1 MRKFKD
7 LIEARGDTE
16 VFTLGRFNPPTTGHE
31 KLIKK
36 MDSVAK
42 QNNAS
47 MSVFPTHSNDPAK
60 NPLPHGLKVA
70 YMKKMY
76 KKYAKNIKISKARN
90 VFEVAKVLFDK
101 GHKSIIMVV
110 GSDRVA
116 EFTKLLEKYDGVES
130 THGFYE
136 FDNIQVIS
144 AGERDPDA
152 EGVSGMSASK
162 MRAAAADGDKD
173 SFLQGVP
180 SSFKDGDKLYSDVRK
195 GMDIREERDMGDMS
209 DFEQV
214 RDAYLTGK
222 IWNVGDVVESKGIT
236 GEIVRKGTNYLS
248 FVSEDSKVHKAWL
261 HDIQVDEARMS
272 ALDKLRKFDKSR
284 VASGKPAIFKDK
296 KGQEFVRMS
305 KQGQRTIMNVP
316 ADEVDNFI
324 EKGYKI
330 IEGTELDERN
340 YAKEY
345 VNYQGTPEQIAR
357 RSSRN
362 KARRVMGD
370 KTKIGM
376 DVGHKDNNP
385 MNNDPTNLRN
395 EDPSLNRREPRLR
408 EASDHRKDY
417 ETFVKMYAQLNKAM
431 DDASVKLKKFPKGQM
446 GMTSD
451 KVKSSPA
458 YKKAK
463 ADYEKATNL
472 TKRFLK
478 GVPKDFMKKNA
489 LSRRK
494 EEVDL
499 DEMSWFMKAKAKL
512 DQMSHPK
519 DFEKMTKKY
528 VDDLVNPKLK
538 NKTHSYIADKIAR
551 NYEGHTG
558 RTLIQYINK
567 LVDDGKLPKEI
578 KAEFQIETFKD
589 FVDQINEVKQ
599 DKDID
604 DKKGTQPAKYY
615 DGDMAKSTKDKRDAH
630 FKKKKSGPAPGDSA
644 KTKPSKHTKKFK
656 QMFGEKKMDCP
667 PATQDLAINTKNR
680 DHATKKYNYGPLN
693 VDEPAD
699 YWEKIAKHWKTSVE
713 AAKKSL
719 CENCVAFDV
728 SPRMEDC
735 LPGATSDD
743 DGELGYCWMHHFKCH
758 SARACHTW
766 AKGGPIDKDK
776 ESYNW
781 QERAFGKEEVLS
793 KNADQGDYIDDFVDS
808 DAPQFKGK
816 SKKKRKEM
824 AIAAYLSK
832 NESLIDKA
840 IHSLNEDGHTDVASM
855 KNKVKVA
862 MSALQKMQG
871 ELSKLGDEDSLPTW
885 WTNKVATAVSRLD
898 DMSDYLDTQVEG
910 VELDEKITGLVN
922 KAEKSGMPYSILK
935 KVYDRG
941 MAAYKTGHRPGAT
954 PQQWAFARV
963 NSFTTKSAG
972 TWGKADKDLAKQVEQ
987 IEEAC
992 WDDYKQVGMKKK
1004 SGKMVPNCVPKN
1016 EEPRIPRKKG
1026 QPAGSDKHSDLYT
1039 DENPVGTIQ
1048 GLGFK
1053 DVDTAKSS
1061 VKKII
1066 GSGKTHAHKI
1076 QAAIAMEQRAKEM
1089 GKTAEASVYRTYIDK
1104 MKKKTKEMQEDIKS
1118 FNKWG
1123 EITEVD
1129 DKSGKE
1135 LNNPT
1140 KGDIKKY
1147 KVYVKNDK
1155 GNVVKVEF
1163 GDPNMEIKRDDPA
1176 RRKAFRARHNC
1187 DQKKD
1192 KTTAGYWSCKFWSG
1206 KSVTDLMK
1214 G

>member
-1 MRKFKD
+1 MRNFKD
-7 LIEARGDTE
+7 LIEARGDTA

-36 MDSVAK
+36 MDTVAK
-42 QNNAS
+42 QNSAK

-76 KKYAKNIKISKARN
+76 KKYANNIQISKARN
-90 VFEVAKVLFDK
+90 VFEVAKVLYDN

-116 EFTKLLEKYDGVES
+116 EFKALLEKYDGVKS

-136 FDNIQVIS
+136 FESIKVVS

-195 GMDIREERDMGDMS
+195 NMGIREDRDMGDMS

-222 IWNVGDVVESKGIT
+222 IWNVGDSVIVEGVT
-236 GEIVRKGTNYLS
+236 GEVVRKGTNYLS
-248 FVSEDSKVHKAWL
+248 YVTEDGKVHKAWL
-261 HDIQVDEARMS
+261 HDIQ
-272 ALDKLRKFDKSR
+272 
-284 VASGKPAIFKDK
+284 I
-296 KGQEFVRMS
+296 
-305 KQGQRTIMNVP
+305 
-316 ADEVDNFI
+316 
-324 EKGYKI
+324 
-330 IEGTELDERN
+330 DERN
-340 YAKEY
+340 YRKEY
-345 VNYQGTPEQIAR
+345 DNYQGRPEQIAN

-362 KARRVMGD
+362 KARRIMGD

-376 DVGHKDNNP
+376 DVGHADNDP
-385 MNNDPTNLRN
+385 MNNDPDNLRN
-395 EDPSLNRREPRLR
+395 EDPSKNRREPRLR
-408 EASDHRKDY
+408 ETADHRKDY
-417 ETFVKMYAQLNKAM
+417 DTFVKMYAQLNKAM
-431 DDASVKLKKFPKGQM
+431 DDASAKLKKFPKGDM

-463 ADYEKATNL
+463 ADYEKVSNL

-489 LSRRK
+489 RSRK
-494 EEVDL
+494 EEVNEAMSDL
-499 DEMSWFMKAKAKL
+499 FPFLKKL
-512 DQMSHPK
+512 TTITHPK
-519 DFEKMTKKY
+519 GMEKLIKMYAKK
-528 VDDLVNPKLK
+528 VMEPKYK
-538 NKTHSYIADKIAR
+538 GKPNQAASDVAR
-551 NYEGHTG
+551 QTSEVSP
-558 RTLIQYINK
+558 REFVRYINK
-567 LVDDGKLPKEI
+567 LVNNGALPKEL
-578 KAEFQIETFKD
+578 KAEYEVKEVFSFKE
-589 FVDQINEVKQ
+589 FTQAIQEVKQ
-599 DKDID
+599 DKDVK
-604 DKKGTQPAKYY
+604 DKEGTQPAKYY
-615 DGDMAKSTKDKRDAH
+615 AGDMAKSTKDKRDAH
-630 FKKKKSGPAPGDSA
+630 FKKKKSGPAPGDADA
-644 KTKPSKHTKKFK
+644 KTKPSVHTKKFK
-656 QMFGEKKMDCP
+656 QMFGEQKMDCP
-667 PATQDLAINTKNR
+667 PSTQDLAMNTKNR
-680 DHATKKYNYGPLN
+680 DAATKKYNYGPLN

-728 SPRMEDC
+728 SPRMKEC

-766 AKGGPIDKDK
+766 AKGGPINKDK
-776 ESYNW
+776 ESHNW
-781 QERAFGKEEVLS
+781 QERAFGKKEVLS
-793 KNADQGDYIDDFVDS
+793 KNATQKDYIDDFEKS
-808 DAPQFKGK
+808 DAPQFQGK
-816 SKKKRKEM
+816 SKEKRRDM

-832 NESLIDKA
+832 NE
-840 IHSLNEDGHTDVASM
+840 NF
-855 KNKVKVA
+855 
-862 MSALQKMQG
+862 Q
-871 ELSKLGDEDSLPTW
+871 
-885 WTNKVATAVSRLD
+885 
-898 DMSDYLDTQVEG
+898 
-910 VELDEKITGLVN
+910 LDEKITGLIN
-922 KAEKSGMPYSILK
+922 KSKKSGMPYGILK

-941 MAAYKTGHRPGAT
+941 MAAWKTGHRPGTT

-972 TWGKADKDLAKQVEQ
+972 TWGKADSDLAKQVRGEGL
-987 IEEAC
+987 EEDPC
-992 WDDYKQVGMKKK
+992 WDTHKQVGMKKK
-1004 SGKMVPNCVPKN
+1004 SGRMVPNCVPKN

-1053 DVDTAKSS
+1053 DVETAKSS

-1089 GKTAEASVYRTYIDK
+1089 GKSAEAAVYRKYIDK
-1104 MKKKTKEMQEDIKS
+1104 MKQKTKEMQEDIRLNS
-1118 FNKWG
+1118 WG
-1123 EITEVD
+1123 EITEKD

-1140 KGDIKKY
+1140 KGDVKKY

-1163 GDPNMEIKRDDPA
+1163 GDPNMSIKRDDPA

-1192 KTTAGYWSCKFWSG
+1192 KTTAGYWSCKFWST